1 MAGIGDKYG
10 LGQLFRKAKGSPG
23 RSTAQD
29 PQEQDKRQRLR
40 DHNRVQVQG
49 SVSRSSKNLAS
60 KTIWDQ
66 LQHNKQQTIH
76 PLWNYLPEHQRSTRQ
91 LSAIRRRRLWAWL
104 KQRRQ
109 RITTLLVGYVV
120 IWTVPLLLGEPLMTV
135 FALLPLLLVPPV
147 GYLVYRLVWME
158 FNA

>member
-1 MAGIGDKYG
+1 MAS
-10 LGQLFRKAKGSPG
+10 LGKLFRNAKGGPG
-23 RSTAQD
+23 IVKAQD
-29 PQEQDKRQRLR
+29 SQEQDKRQRLR
-40 DHNRVQVQG
+40 DRNRVQIQG
-49 SVSRSSKNLAS
+49 NVNRSSKNLVS
-60 KTIWDQ
+60 KTIWNQ
-66 LQHNKQQTIH
+66 LQHNQQQPIH

-91 LSAIRRRRLWAWL
+91 LSAIRRRRLWAWF

-109 RITTLLVGYVV
+109 RITTVLVGYVV
-120 IWTVPLLLGEPLMTV
+120 IWTVPLLLGEPLITV

>member
-1 MAGIGDKYG
+1 MAGVGDKYG
-10 LGQLFRKAKGSPG
+10 LGRLFRKAKASPG
-23 RSTAQD
+23 RSSAQD

-40 DHNRVQVQG
+40 DRNRVQVQG
-49 SVSRSSKNLAS
+49 NVNRSSKNLVS
-60 KTIWDQ
+60 KTIWNQ
-66 LQHNKQQTIH
+66 LQHNEQQTIH
-76 PLWNYLPEHQRSTRQ
+76 PLWHYLPEHQRSTRQ